1 MHPCTYI
8 TAIHA
13 HTPKPLLLCTH
24 KIPSLNLLRTYRT
37 TDNPC
42 HTHSIHAFK
51 NIHRLCH
58 TQYSLHIH
66 IGTSPYQTA
75 VGRHNYIHGPAHNV
89 TSLLQ
94 HKHTTL
100 EAQITADTHIVTV
113 YLLSA
118 HIPGHTL
125 SHRTCIRIQHSAQT
139 QHPVHPHDDTPSLPC
154 APTHALAF
162 SLDFTRGTTHLHHSP
177 AALHTH
183 INTPSVLCYPGGQH
197 T

>member
-1 MHPCTYI
+1 MPHPVFTTYTHRNKPVPDSSRQTQLHTYDAMSWPCTQCHI
-8 TAIHA
+8 SATTQTH
-13 HTPKPLLLCTH
+13 HTRSP
-24 KIPSLNLLRTYRT
+24 
-37 TDNPC
+37 D
-42 HTHSIHAFK
+42 HS
-51 NIHRLCH
+51 R
-58 TQYSLHIH
+58 Y
-66 IGTSPYQTA
+66 
-75 VGRHNYIHGPAHNV
+75 
-89 TSLLQ
+89 
-94 HKHTTL
+94 
-100 EAQITADTHIVTV
+100 TV

-125 SHRTCIRIQHSAQT
+125 SHRTCKRIQHSAQT

-162 SLDFTRGTTHLHHSP
+162 SPDFTRGTTHLHHSP